1 MMIPFAPR
9 TTANTATSAAS
20 TLRWPYFI
28 GHRVR
33 DTEHLGRVYRCLTQA
48 PPGKRQAPGVLVV
61 PTGRADAPRASWRVV
76 LTSSTDPCGWSLEV
90 EHAPGAEVSP
100 ELALAELEA
109 LLADAQD
116 LAVLASLTPE
126 LRNHLLTVPTAP
138 RVAPPARVW
147 ARKLLAAIQ
156 SAAHAFARYALTLGL
171 PRQRQSG
178 GVR

>member
-1 MMIPFAPR
+1 MIPFAPR
-9 TTANTATSAAS
+9 TAANTVTTAAS

-28 GHRVR
+28 GQRVR

-48 PPGKRQAPGVLVV
+48 TPGKRQAPGVLVV
-61 PTGRADAPRASWRVV
+61 PTGRTAAAPRASWRVV

-116 LAVLASLTPE
+116 LAVLASLTQE
-126 LRNHLLTVPTAP
+126 LRNHLLTVPTSP
-138 RVAPPARVW
+138 HVVRPTSTW
-147 ARKLLAAIQ
+147 ARKLLAAVQ
-156 SAAHAFARYALTLGL
+156 STALAFARYALTLGM
-171 PRQRQSG
+171 PREGHSG
-178 GVR
+178 GTR